1 MTEDTRPTTL
11 GVPKETFPG
20 EKRVAVVADVA
31 PLFGKAG
38 MNLIV
43 EAGAGLLSGLS
54 DDDYKAKGVEVVPD
68 RKSLFD
74 KSDVILQVRGFGA
87 NPEQGKQDLE
97 LFRAGQTL
105 VALFEPL
112 TAKTEVT
119 AIAQKGVNAFAMELI
134 PRITR
139 AQSMDALS
147 SMATIA
153 GYKAVLIAADLL
165 PRMFPMLMTAAGTVS
180 PAHVFVIGAGV
191 AGLQAIATAKRLGAV
206 VSAYDLRPAVREQ
219 VESLGA
225 SFVEIEIE
233 ASDSEDKGGY
243 AKVMDEE
250 FYRKQR
256 ELLTK
261 VVSENDVVIT
271 TAAIPGRKAPILITA
286 DMTKG
291 MRRGSVIVDLAAER
305 GGNCELTKLD
315 ETVVENGVTVLG
327 PNNLPS
333 TIPFHASQMYSRNLL
348 ALMKHLLEDGKVSN
362 NTEDEI
368 IRDTLMT
375 HGGQV
380 VNARLRDAFGMD
392 TSTERSED

>member
-1 MTEDTRPTTL
+1 MTDDAKPLVL

-20 EKRVAVVADVA
+20 ERRVAVVADIV

-38 MNLIV
+38 MTVVV
-43 EAGAGLLSGLS
+43 ESGAGLLSGLS
-54 DDDYKAKGVEVVPD
+54 DDDYKAKGAEVATD
-68 RKSLFD
+68 RKSVFD
-74 KSDVILQVRGFGA
+74 RCDVILQVRGLGA
-87 NPEQGKQDLE
+87 NPEQGKQDLD
-97 LFRAGQTL
+97 LFRKDQTL

-112 TAKTEVT
+112 TAKDEVT
-119 AIAQKGVNAFAMELI
+119 AIAQRGVNAFAMELI

-153 GYKAVLIAADLL
+153 GYKAVLLAADLL

-243 AKVMDEE
+243 AKAMDEE

-261 VVSENDVVIT
+261 VVAENDVVIT

-286 DMTKG
+286 DMVRG

-305 GGNCELTKLD
+305 GGNCELTRLD
-315 ETVVENGVTVLG
+315 ETIVENGVTIIG

-333 TIPFHASQMYSRNLL
+333 TIPFHASQMYTRNLL
-348 ALMKHLLEDGKVSN
+348 ALMKHLIKDGKISN
-362 NTEDEI
+362 DTEDEI

-375 HGGQV
+375 HGGEV
-380 VNARLRDAFGMD
+380 VNARLREAFGIGS
-392 TSTERSED
+392 TTERSEG

>member
-1 MTEDTRPTTL
+1 MTDDAKPTVL

-20 EKRVAVVADVA
+20 ERRVAVVADMV

-38 MNLIV
+38 MTLVV
-43 EAGAGLLSGLS
+43 ESGAGLLSGLS
-54 DDDYKAKGVEVVPD
+54 DDDYKAKGAEVVPD
-68 RKSLFD
+68 RKSVFD

-87 NPEQGKQDLE
+87 NPEHGETDLE
-97 LFRAGQTL
+97 LFRKDQTL

-112 TAKTEVT
+112 TAKDQVT
-119 AIAQKGVNAFAMELI
+119 AVAQRGVSAFAMELI

-165 PRMFPMLMTAAGTVS
+165 PRMFPMLMTAAGTIS
-180 PAHVFVIGAGV
+180 PAHVLVIGAGV

-243 AKVMDEE
+243 AKAMDEE

-261 VVSENDVVIT
+261 VVAENDVVIT
-271 TAAIPGRKAPILITA
+271 TAAIPGRKAPVLITA
-286 DMTKG
+286 DMVRE

-315 ETVVENGVTVLG
+315 ESVNENGITILG

-375 HGGQV
+375 HGGEV
-380 VNARLRDAFGMD
+380 VNTRLRDAFGIGS
-392 TSTERSED
+392 TTERSED

>member
-1 MTEDTRPTTL
+1 MTDEVKPVVV
-11 GVPKETFPG
+11 GIPKETFPD
-20 EKRVAVVADVA
+20 ERRVAVVADMV

-38 MNLIV
+38 MTIV
-43 EAGAGLLSGLS
+43 VESGAGLRSGLS
-54 DDDYKAKGVEVVPD
+54 DDDYKAKGAEVVPD
-68 RKSLFD
+68 RKSVFD

-87 NPEQGKQDLE
+87 NPEQGKQDLD
-97 LFRAGQTL
+97 LLRKGQTL

-112 TAKTEVT
+112 TAKDEVT
-119 AIAQKGVNAFAMELI
+119 AIAERGVNAFAMELI

-153 GYKAVLIAADLL
+153 GYKAVLLAANLL

-243 AKVMDEE
+243 AKAMDEE

-261 VVSENDVVIT
+261 VVAENDVVIT
-271 TAAIPGRKAPILITA
+271 TAAIPGRKAPVLITA
-286 DMTKG
+286 DMVRQ
-291 MRRGSVIVDLAAER
+291 MRRGSVIIDLAAER
-305 GGNCELTKLD
+305 GGNCELTQLD
-315 ETVVENGVTVLG
+315 QTVIENGVTILG

-348 ALMKHLLEDGKVSN
+348 ALMKHLLKDGKVRSDM
-362 NTEDEI
+362 EDEI

-375 HGGQV
+375 HGGKII
-380 VNARLRDAFGMD
+380 NARLREAFGMD
-392 TSTERSED
+392 STTERSEG